1 MESII
6 QSGTTIVGYGV
17 FLIVFLSALFV
28 VLVIAAARMPADNPL
43 RRILHAVSVR
53 IAAFLGV
60 SAIAIPVQEIPGVD
74 IVVDFGAFML
84 LGYFCVTLI
93 RDVIAIAKEARTPSA
108 ALPRVEIQAR
118 TLTDEAPRLSRDLQ
132 LSGRKD
138 KATSQ
143 LPQ

>member
-1 MESII
+1 
-6 QSGTTIVGYGV
+6 
-17 FLIVFLSALFV
+17 
-28 VLVIAAARMPADNPL
+28 
-43 RRILHAVSVR
+43 VSVR